1 MISDFDLSIFKKL
14 FFQNVTPDSNG
25 KIALNKVPY
34 NQQWFIPTLY
44 IYLTQFL
51 DSCGPYKPK
60 HPNDIPEIKKEEGK
74 NIDEHNHDTIG
85 MVAID
90 ETGHMVAG
98 TSTNGLK
105 HKIPGY
111 VDVLWIMF

>member
-1 MISDFDLSIFKKL
+1 MYTHDLDLIVPTYTKSKL
-14 FFQNVTPDSNG
+14 YTTS
-25 KIALNKVPY
+25 
-34 NQQWFIPTLY
+34 
-44 IYLTQFL
+44 L

-60 HPNDIPEIKKEEGK
+60 HPNDIPEVKKEEGK

-105 HKIPGY
+105 HKIPGH
-111 VDVLWIMF
+111 VV